1 MPCKVMIKNLQNKNK
16 QLNAIIT
23 LKEKINSLES
33 KSNSIEQYG
42 RWNNNEI
49 TGIPNSISDEN
60 LESTVINVPSKG
72 TSVYVMADD
81 MADVMADDQ
90 DFKQGML
97 VGETFS
103 EILVEGQKSGDSMF
117 CGSSLE
123 KLAKAGQFFL
133 NELQKQPFYSYLGSC
148 EEHKFSY
155 SCYVMIDHHVIHIF
169 YIFLLP
175 LISIAYSD
183 SIYDWR
189 CLFVY
194 LKCKFASTILFLFW
208 VL

>member
-81 MADVMADDQ
+81 Q
-90 DFKQGML
+90 DFK
-97 VGETFS
+97 
-103 EILVEGQKSGDSMF
+103 
-117 CGSSLE
+117 
-123 KLAKAGQFFL
+123 
-133 NELQKQPFYSYLGSC
+133 
-148 EEHKFSY
+148 
-155 SCYVMIDHHVIHIF
+155 
-169 YIFLLP
+169 
-175 LISIAYSD
+175 
-183 SIYDWR
+183 
-189 CLFVY
+189 
-194 LKCKFASTILFLFW
+194 
-208 VL
+208 

>member
-1 MPCKVMIKNLQNKNK
+1 M
-16 QLNAIIT
+16 
-23 LKEKINSLES
+23 
-33 KSNSIEQYG
+33 
-42 RWNNNEI
+42 
-49 TGIPNSISDEN
+49 
-60 LESTVINVPSKG
+60 
-72 TSVYVMADD
+72 YVMADD
-81 MADVMADDQ
+81 MADVMADGQ

-103 EILVEGQKSGDSMF
+103 EILVEGQKREDSMF
-117 CGSSLE
+117 CGSSLG

-148 EEHKFSY
+148 KEHKFSY

-183 SIYDWR
+183 SIYD
-189 CLFVY
+189 CELKVFVCICFCSLVSVLSIITY
-194 LKCKFASTILFLFW
+194 NTSAQWSVCANQLYISWKFLVGGTWLNIINQWGNHEKVGGLNLEISVGEQKGGTRFLTQI
-208 VL
+208 

>member
-1 MPCKVMIKNLQNKNK
+1 MPCKVIIKNLQNENK
-16 QLNAIIT
+16 QLSAVIT

-183 SIYDWR
+183 SIYD
-189 CLFVY
+189 CELKVFVCVF
-194 LKCKFASTILFLFW
+194 KI
-208 VL
+208 

>member
-1 MPCKVMIKNLQNKNK
+1 
-16 QLNAIIT
+16 
-23 LKEKINSLES
+23 
-33 KSNSIEQYG
+33 
-42 RWNNNEI
+42 
-49 TGIPNSISDEN
+49 
-60 LESTVINVPSKG
+60 
-72 TSVYVMADD
+72 MADD
-81 MADVMADDQ
+81 MADVMADGQ

-155 SCYVMIDHHVIHIF
+155 SCYVMTDHHVIHIF

-183 SIYDWR
+183 SIYD
-189 CLFVY
+189 CELKVFVCVCFCS
-194 LKCKFASTILFLFW
+194 LVS
-208 VL
+208 VLSIITYNTSAQWSVCANQLYIS

>member
-1 MPCKVMIKNLQNKNK
+1 
-16 QLNAIIT
+16 
-23 LKEKINSLES
+23 
-33 KSNSIEQYG
+33 
-42 RWNNNEI
+42 
-49 TGIPNSISDEN
+49 
-60 LESTVINVPSKG
+60 
-72 TSVYVMADD
+72 MADD
-81 MADVMADDQ
+81 MADVMADGQ

-103 EILVEGQKSGDSMF
+103 EILVEGQKRGDSMF
-117 CGSSLE
+117 CGSSPG

-148 EEHKFSY
+148 KEHKFSY

-183 SIYDWR
+183 SIYD
-189 CLFVY
+189 CELKVFVCVCFCS
-194 LKCKFASTILFLFW
+194 LVS
-208 VL
+208 VLSIITYNTSAQWSVCANQLYIS

>member
-1 MPCKVMIKNLQNKNK
+1 MPCKIIIKNLQNENK
-16 QLNAIIT
+16 QPNTVIT

-155 SCYVMIDHHVIHIF
+155 SCYVMTDHHVIHIF

-183 SIYDWR
+183 SIYD
-189 CLFVY
+189 CELKVFVCVF
-194 LKCKFASTILFLFW
+194 KI
-208 VL
+208 

>member
-1 MPCKVMIKNLQNKNK
+1 MPCKVIIKNLQNENK
-16 QLNAIIT
+16 QLNAVIT

-49 TGIPNSISDEN
+49 TGIPNTISDEN

-155 SCYVMIDHHVIHIF
+155 SCYVMTDHHVIHIF

-183 SIYDWR
+183 SIYD
-189 CLFVY
+189 CELEVFVCVF
-194 LKCKFASTILFLFW
+194 KI
-208 VL
+208 